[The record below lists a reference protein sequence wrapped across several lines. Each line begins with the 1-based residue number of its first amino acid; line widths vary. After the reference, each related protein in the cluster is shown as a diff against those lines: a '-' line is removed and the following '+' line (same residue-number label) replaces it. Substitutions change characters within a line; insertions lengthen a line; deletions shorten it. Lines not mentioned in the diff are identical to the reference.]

1 MKTLLKV
8 KSGKTKEKE
17 VKKTS
22 MDFLKELRKKTG
34 KKKQAVTASVTPK
47 KSDKKSQIKQTGS
60 TPF

>member
-1 MKTLLKV
+1 
-8 KSGKTKEKE
+8 
-17 VKKTS
+17 

-34 KKKQAVTASVTPK
+34 KKKQSVPVAVTPK